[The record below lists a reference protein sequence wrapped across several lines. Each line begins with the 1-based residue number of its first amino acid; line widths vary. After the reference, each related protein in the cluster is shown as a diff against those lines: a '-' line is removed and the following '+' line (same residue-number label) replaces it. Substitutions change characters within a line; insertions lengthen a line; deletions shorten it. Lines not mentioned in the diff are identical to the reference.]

1 MKGIVLTVFLGVMT
15 GMAVSG
21 QVIRDENAEVRKV
34 SGFHSIR
41 VSHSVDL
48 HIVQSD
54 EEAVAVSAGKPQY
67 RDHIVTVV
75 EDSVLKIYY
84 EDNSVFWRGNKNL
97 KAYVSV
103 RMLKGLVAGGSSD
116 VYIQN
121 GLTTDVFKLSIGA
134 ASDFRGR
141 VTASA
146 MEVKLSGASDV
157 HISGKVANLKIT
169 AGGGSDFHGYGLI
182 AENVFVSAGGGS
194 DVRVTATNEIGVE
207 ASGGS
212 DVEYKGNAVLKY
224 KSLNGGGSLTKR
236 D

>member
-15 GMAVSG
+15 CLASTG
-21 QVIRDENAEVRKV
+21 QVIQDENAEVRTV

-41 VSHSVDL
+41 VSHSIDL
-48 HIVQSD
+48 YITQSD

-67 RDHIVTVV
+67 RDRIKTVV

-84 EDNSVFWRGNKNL
+84 EDNSIFWRGNKNL

-103 RMLKGLVAGGSSD
+103 RTLKRLVAGGSSD
-116 VYIQN
+116 VVVQN
-121 GLTTDVFKLSIGA
+121 GIAADALTMSIGG
-134 ASDFRGR
+134 ASNFRGT

-146 MEVKLSGASDV
+146 MEVRISGASDV
-157 HISGKVANLKIT
+157 RIKGKVANLKIS
-169 AGGGSDFHGYGLI
+169 AGGASDFHGFDLI

-212 DVEYKGNAVLKY
+212 DVVFKGDAKLKY
-224 KSLNGGGSLTKR
+224 KSVGGGASVTR
-236 D
+236 RN